1 MRIFVTGGAGFI
13 GKHVVSSL
21 LETNHQVTIFDN
33 FSNSNKENTINYFKD
48 KISIINGDITDFT
61 QIYNSL
67 TDSECVIH
75 LAAKTDVNESIQK
88 PIEYNNVNVT
98 GTVNLLQACVKKDI
112 KKIISASS
120 AAVYGNPLQI
130 PLEEKMK
137 PNPLSPYG
145 ASKLSTEAYLQSF
158 ANSYDL
164 NCISLRFFNIYG
176 IDQTI
181 QYAGVITKF
190 IESIKKNSSLKI
202 NGNGKQTRDFIS
214 VHDVVKSIQ
223 NSILKIEGKRGNIYN
238 IGTGKQ
244 TSVNELA
251 DIFST
256 ILNKKL
262 KIEHI
267 EQQKGDIRDSYANI
281 DLAKK
286 ELDFNTEINLKEG
299 LTEILEAI

>member
-13 GKHVVSSL
+13 GKHLVSSL

-33 FSNSNKENTINYFKD
+33 FSTSNKEKTMNYFKD
-48 KISIINGDITDFT
+48 KVSIINGDITDFT

-67 TDSECVIH
+67 TNSECVIH

-145 ASKLSTEAYLQSF
+145 TSKLATEAYLQSF

-181 QYAGVITKF
+181 QYGGVITKF
-190 IESIKKNSSLKI
+190 IENIQKKYSLKI
-202 NGNGKQTRDFIS
+202 NGDGKQTRDFIS

-262 KIEHI
+262 EIEHI
-267 EQQKGDIRDSYANI
+267 EQQKGDILDSYANI

-299 LTEILEAI
+299 LTEILQVI

>member
-13 GKHVVSSL
+13 GKHLASSL
-21 LETNHQVTIFDN
+21 LETNHQVTVFDN
-33 FSNSNKENTINYFKD
+33 FSTSNKDKMMNCFKD

-61 QIYNSL
+61 QVYNSL

-145 ASKLSTEAYLQSF
+145 ASKLGTEAYLQSF

-190 IESIKKNSSLKI
+190 IESIKKNASLKI
-202 NGNGKQTRDFIS
+202 NGDGRQTRDFIS